1 MASRYETATPI
12 EKILVDLGVDLTSLA
27 FEDSSEQDYLS
38 KLREGLATIE
48 FKSKGDYQ
56 KNPEFKEQYRIL
68 QEEFLRVRKG
78 GKRPQEKKTKIS
90 ADSFKR
96 GTASPGEVRQN
107 VRTGVIDPSKLKFS
121 SVEVGPKPKA
131 LPTSAI
137 VPYQAPEVEEEGED
151 EGEEKKKTKKKPKDK
166 NLLAEI
172 AKSVVKIAD
181 ILKEQYGVK
190 KKSAEFDRKKAE
202 QDKRAL
208 QKSKLS
214 KGFEALAK
222 GAQKVIA
229 PVQSLLSRIFGFL
242 FNLLL
247 GKFIMKLLDW
257 IGDPKNREKF
267 FSVVR
272 FLKDN
277 WPKLIALYLVF
288 GNSIGKFIFNLTKTL
303 IGGAVKLTIAIAKL
317 MAAKKIKGA
326 RGVAR
331 FLGKRGGLI
340 GAGVA
345 TALTVGGAMAVTNA
359 VAGGGEEQQTQAY
372 SGGGYVKPAPEMQPL
387 PKKVTQERKEAKEK
401 SGPLG
406 FISGMSGAQKGMALG
421 SMFGPLGM
429 LAGAGIGSLFDNFG
443 KNKEDKVKLSKPSEV
458 TLEVPAESVD
468 GGQVD
473 GPGGIDKVPAMLT
486 DGEFVMSRG
495 AVQKIGVDKLEAM
508 NAAGGGTNKPKVVDN
523 KVYASVGG
531 YVSGTDTG
539 KKGTPDPKKEDKS
552 GGANLMPSMGYR
564 LGQINP
570 MQDLSVMEKVAEKV
584 VDKERRRGQG
594 GRLLGSTTQRA
605 GEGTKIYKDD
615 HLVRSYDKYG
625 RKKEYGKPEGF
636 MRALAGFGDLLTGNL
651 FDFDRRNKKNVGVSK
666 TRIITKDFKG
676 SRDYTDDTTTSKVM
690 SAIGRPDLIEHQDQI
705 LKQLPKGTTIQ
716 DVIKGNVPGVT
727 PDQLTKILATSDA
740 QEATRKKQDN
750 ARRLDLAIRGIGEKD
765 GVSMMA
771 GDMTPALQQAEAT
784 ANKRHAE
791 LMKSTDQKKIA
802 AYDKQHG
809 EGAYSQKLK
818 EKLYKTYGAGA
829 SGQTQPSAP
838 KPTGKVVGRENL
850 SPQAQAAIARLE
862 SKKGLPPD
870 MQYTRNGKK
879 ISAEEFNRV
888 KSGNIIPGGGKPGGF
903 LGGMME
909 GAKNML
915 GGMFKPSE
923 TETIFRDG
931 NIGTPTAEEQRYI
944 DEDKAGRAK
953 IDAKYKARDE
963 ERKKTAAKQSEHD
976 RLFGEYRNIVMNED
990 HPLHRKV
997 AGDLFTDDEGMKFE
1011 DFKKLKQQ
1019 QSQAKLSPN
1028 QPQPKVSAPQPPTP
1042 PSNNVQVV
1050 KSGGSKGGGESQQSS
1065 NGSELPAMNA
1075 GNGSKSKFT
1084 LLGIS
1089 F

>member
-1 MASRYETATPI
+1 MASRTSTDPLEILI
-12 EKILVDLGVDLTSLA
+12 EMGVDLDDL
-27 FEDSSEQDYLS
+27 SEQDYLGA
-38 KLREGLATIE
+38 LMEAIATIE
-48 FKSKGDYQ
+48 FQTKGKGDARSVALREEVV
-56 KNPEFKEQYRIL
+56 KERKRRRENPDPDVFFGNKPDYI
-68 QEEFLRVRKG
+68 
-78 GKRPQEKKTKIS
+78 QEKRKKIS
-90 ADSFKR
+90 ADSFKK
-96 GTASPGEVRQN
+96 GSA
-107 VRTGVIDPSKLKFS
+107 TGFNFT
-121 SVEVGPKPKA
+121 PKA
-131 LPTSAI
+131 LSTSAI
-137 VPYQAPEVEEEGED
+137 VPYQAPEAEE
-151 EGEEKKKTKKKPKDK
+151 EGEEKKKRKKKPKEK

-172 AKSVVKIAD
+172 ATSVSNIAD
-181 ILKEQYGVK
+181 ILKEQYGLQED
-190 KKSAEFDRKKAE
+190 SAEFDRKKAE
-202 QDKRAL
+202 QEKRAL

-214 KGFEALAK
+214 KGFEALVK

-229 PVQSLLSRIFGFL
+229 PVQSLLSKIFGFL

-272 FLKDN
+272 FLKDS

-288 GNSIGKFIFNLTKTL
+288 GNSIGRFIFNLTKTL

-326 RGVAR
+326 RGVAK

-340 GAGVA
+340 GAGLA
-345 TALTVGGAMAVTNA
+345 TAVTVGGAMAVTNA

-387 PKKVTQERKEAKEK
+387 PKKVTQERKEATEK

-406 FISGMSGAQKGMALG
+406 FISGMSGAQKGMVLG

-443 KNKEDKVKLSKPSEV
+443 KNKEDKIKLSKPSEV

-495 AVQKIGVDKLEAM
+495 AVQRIGVDKLEAM

-539 KKGTPDPKKEDKS
+539 KKGTPDPKKEESS

-570 MQDLSVMEKVAEKV
+570 MQDLRVMEKVAEKV
-584 VDKERRRGQG
+584 VDRERRGGQG
-594 GRLLGSTTQRA
+594 GRKLGSTTQRA
-605 GEGTKIYKDD
+605 GEGTKIYKDG
-615 HLVRSYDKYG
+615 HLVTSYDKYG

-636 MRALAGFGDLLTGNL
+636 MRALAGVGDLLTENL
-651 FDFDRRNKKNVGVSK
+651 FDFDRRNEKNVGVSE
-666 TRIITKDFKG
+666 TRITTKDFLAG
-676 SRDYTDDTTTSKVM
+676 REYTSDTTTSKIM

-750 ARRLDLAIRGIGEKD
+750 ARKLDLAIRGIGERD

-802 AYDKQHG
+802 AYDKKHG

-818 EKLYKTYGAGA
+818 EKLYRIYGNQS
-829 SGQTQPSAP
+829 SGQTQPQSI

-850 SPQAQAAIARLE
+850 PSATQKVLARMDAQRA
-862 SKKGLPPD
+862 GTLPPD
-870 MQYTRNGKK
+870 
-879 ISAEEFNRV
+879 V
-888 KSGNIIPGGGKPGGF
+888 KTSGPL
-903 LGGMME
+903 LGRMAMGMMGGLNNMMSGLTGGIT
-909 GAKNML
+909 GAINNPKSFVESMGGTVVDSNSQEQNMKRVMAL
-915 GGMFKPSE
+915 SPEM
-923 TETIFRDG
+923 RNAVLADM
-931 NIGTPTAEEQRYI
+931 
-944 DEDKAGRAK
+944 
-953 IDAKYKARDE
+953 
-963 ERKKTAAKQSEHD
+963 ERSQA
-976 RLFGEYRNIVMNED
+976 
-990 HPLHRKV
+990 P
-997 AGDLFTDDEGMKFE
+997 
-1011 DFKKLKQQ
+1011 
-1019 QSQAKLSPN
+1019 QAKLSPN
-1028 QPQPKVSAPQPPTP
+1028 QPQPKISAPQPPTP
-1042 PSNNVQVV
+1042 PSNNVQVI
-1050 KSGGSKGGGESQQSS
+1050 KSGGSKGGDESQQSS